1 MAEFPE
7 QHEGLA
13 PKSELESAR
22 ELASQS
28 EEEGVA
34 ESGVTP
40 GALPKWRR

>member
-1 MAEFPE
+1 MAEFSE
-7 QHEGLA
+7 QHEELA
-13 PKSELESAR
+13 PKPEVESAR

-40 GALPKWRR
+40 GDPPKWRK